1 MSGRVRVTNRAGFRG
16 LERQIDDLARAGL
29 DELGAVAEG
38 EVKRRM
44 VETVDAAGHRGRVAS
59 GLTQKAVI
67 ARAPVKTAGGWEQ
80 TTEISPPQDHLGPI
94 IEKGRK
100 PGKGVSRAGQANLR
114 KWARR
119 KLGPVRAP
127 TGRFRPGGRERAERS
142 RVFLIAR
149 KIKRKGIPGIHV
161 FRDTAR
167 WLRQGHARRIW
178 DDVVRRL
185 GGGR

>member
-1 MSGRVRVTNRAGFRG
+1 MSGRVRVTSRAGFRG
-16 LERQIDDLARAGL
+16 LEGEVDRLARAGL
-29 DELGAVAEG
+29 QTLGDEAHEQITH
-38 EVKRRM
+38 RM
-44 VETVDAAGHRGRVAS
+44 QNTVDSAGHRGRVAS
-59 GLTQKAVI
+59 GTTLQAVTP
-67 ARAPVKTAGGWEQ
+67 RPPVKTAGGWEQ
-80 TTEISPPQDHLGPI
+80 TTEIAPPQDHLGPI

-119 KLGPVRAP
+119 KLGPVRAAS
-127 TGRFRPGGRERAERS
+127 GRFKAGGRERAERS

-149 KIKRKGIPGIHV
+149 KIKRKGIPGIHA
-161 FRDTAR
+161 FRNTAQ
-167 WLRQGHARRIW
+167 WLRQGNARRIW